1 MVYWETRAAF
11 GAKLGIISHLEGHL
25 RLLCSKK
32 EMENGICALDVNV
45 GLGGLH
51 RNEMFGVG
59 PGFRDIE
66 ATFYPSL
73 FHDG

>member
-1 MVYWETRAAF
+1 MQQ
-11 GAKLGIISHLEGHL
+11 
-25 RLLCSKK
+25 KK
-32 EMENGICALDVNV
+32 EMENGICAFEVNV
-45 GLGGLH
+45 GWEGLH

-59 PGFRDIE
+59 TGFRDIE